1 MYERRSSRE
10 PAVTEPEHRH
20 RRSADGSGWRSDRA
34 RPVILLAGIAAIVF
48 VAAGVAFVLG
58 GGPGGLGGAALA
70 PTAQSSL
77 LASLTPAGGSPT
89 PSGLSQTAAPGSAAP
104 GSSVPTASVPPT
116 VDGEPGIQA
125 NRIRIDRLGIN
136 LAIVEGDGIDAPLGK
151 VAHFPTSAWP
161 GGGTNIYI
169 YGHARTGMFIRLW
182 NARVGDTVALGLVD
196 GTTRTYVVTKILP
209 SVPWDAVQYL
219 DPTPAEQLTL
229 QTCTSYYETAPRFV
243 VIAVPAP

>member
-1 MYERRSSRE
+1 
-10 PAVTEPEHRH
+10 VTEPKRH
-20 RRSADGSGWRSDRA
+20 RRPADGPGWRFDRA
-34 RPVILLAGIAAIVF
+34 RPLILLGGVVGIVLA
-48 VAAGVAFVLG
+48 AAGVAFVLG
-58 GGPGGLGGAALA
+58 GGPGGLGGATPP

-77 LASLTPAGGSPT
+77 VASLAPGAGTPT
-89 PSGLSQTAAPGSAAP
+89 PSGLSPSAAPGSAAP
-104 GSSVPTASVPPT
+104 AASTPPT

-151 VAHFPTSAWP
+151 VAHFPSSAWP

-182 NARVGDTVALGLVD
+182 DARVGDTVALGLVD
-196 GTTRTYVVTKILP
+196 GTTRPYVVTKVLP

-219 DPTPAEQLTL
+219 DPTPTEQLTL